1 MGLYQETLIALHGV
15 FLYILGCPDESKLS
29 EAQLQQ
35 ELSNGCWLVNIFHS
49 QYPWEIFMK
58 AECLQLLSGFGQF
71 SHTAEGWEVE

>member
-1 MGLYQETLIALHGV
+1 MFGFKNEQKKNKIKGLKEMGLYQETLIALHGV

-49 QYPWEIFMK
+49 
-58 AECLQLLSGFGQF
+58 
-71 SHTAEGWEVE
+71 